1 MSARWIV
8 AAMIGCLVA
17 VAACSDDKRVPADI
31 LPIDK
36 MEQVMWDMTEADQ
49 YATVYVAK
57 DSQHIDRKSETMR
70 LYEEVFRLHDV
81 SREQFRKSYRYY
93 LDHPALN
100 QELFDSIMARGVRAR
115 TEMYDRPSPY
125 HPPAMPGRPGIT
137 PGVANPA
144 GPRPTPG
151 IANPVRPGGFMPG
164 STVGP
169 AGDAMRRAQEAMA
182 RKQDSIARVRHMKP
196 DTGGA
201 ARRPLIRGGKK
212 RN

>member
-1 MSARWIV
+1 MSGGKIV
-8 AAMIGCLVA
+8 AAMIACLVA
-17 VAACSDDKRVPADI
+17 GAACSDKNRVPGDI

-49 YATVYVAK
+49 YATLYVAK

-125 HPPAMPGRPGIT
+125 HPPAMPGRSGISPVT
-137 PGVANPA
+137 ANPA
-144 GPRPTPG
+144 GPGLTPG
-151 IANPVRPGGFMPG
+151 MAHPVRPGGLMPG
-164 STVGP
+164 TPVGP
-169 AGDAMRRAQEAMA
+169 AGMALRRAQEAMA
-182 RKQDSIARVRHMKP
+182 RRQDSIARARHLRP
-196 DTGGA
+196 DT
-201 ARRPLIRGGKK
+201 ARAVPGTHIRGGKK